1 MEDSSIQSDTNDN
14 STSNVTS
21 LESMSES
28 RRLLEDIGGQDN
40 LSMFLKLLQKYAQVN
55 KLQLRESE
63 EFTQAVQSTEFC
75 FTYAYQ
81 NSYLF
86 RKFLELSPL
95 YRNAAWFVQQYTVR
109 RRFTRIVTL
118 GEIMYVLNAY

>member
-1 MEDSSIQSDTNDN
+1 MGDSTVQSDTYDY

-40 LSMFLKLLQKYAQVN
+40 LSMFLNLLQKCAQVN
-55 KLQLRESE
+55 KLQFRESE
-63 EFTQAVQSTEFC
+63 EFTQAVRSTEFC

-86 RKFLELSPL
+86 RKFLEVSPL
-95 YRNAAWFVQQYTVR
+95 YMDAAWF
-109 RRFTRIVTL
+109 L
-118 GEIMYVLNAY
+118 K

>member
-1 MEDSSIQSDTNDN
+1 MGDSTVQSDTYDY

-40 LSMFLKLLQKYAQVN
+40 LSMFLNLLQKCAQVN
-55 KLQLRESE
+55 ELQFRESE
-63 EFTQAVQSTEFC
+63 EFTQAVRSTEFC

-86 RKFLELSPL
+86 RKFLEVSPL
-95 YRNAAWFVQQYTVR
+95 YMDAAWFVKQYTVR

-118 GEIMYVLNAY
+118 GDIMYV

>member
-1 MEDSSIQSDTNDN
+1 MGDSTVQSDTYDY

-40 LSMFLKLLQKYAQVN
+40 LSMFLNLLQKYAQVN
-55 KLQLRESE
+55 ELQFRDSE
-63 EFTQAVQSTEFC
+63 EFTQAVRSTEFC

-86 RKFLELSPL
+86 RKFLEVSPL
-95 YRNAAWFVQQYTVR
+95 YMDAAWFVKQYTVR

-118 GEIMYVLNAY
+118 GDIMYV

>member
-1 MEDSSIQSDTNDN
+1 MGDSTVQSDTYDN

-28 RRLLEDIGGQDN
+28 RRLLEDFGGQDN
-40 LSMFLKLLQKYAQVN
+40 LSMFLNLLQKYAQVN
-55 KLQLRESE
+55 ELQFRESE
-63 EFTQAVQSTEFC
+63 EFTQAVRSTEFC

-86 RKFLELSPL
+86 RKFLEVSPL
-95 YRNAAWFVQQYTVR
+95 YMDAAWFVKQYTVR

-118 GEIMYVLNAY
+118 GDIMYV

>member
-1 MEDSSIQSDTNDN
+1 MGDSTVQSDTYDN

-40 LSMFLKLLQKYAQVN
+40 LSMFLNLLQKYAQVN
-55 KLQLRESE
+55 ELQFRDSE
-63 EFTQAVQSTEFC
+63 EFTQAVRSTEFC

-86 RKFLELSPL
+86 RKFLEVSPL
-95 YRNAAWFVQQYTVR
+95 YMDAAWFVKQYTVR
-109 RRFTRIVTL
+109 RRFKRIVTL
-118 GEIMYVLNAY
+118 GDIMYV

>member
-1 MEDSSIQSDTNDN
+1 MGDSTVQSDTYDN

-40 LSMFLKLLQKYAQVN
+40 LSMFLNLLQKYAQVN
-55 KLQLRESE
+55 ELQFRDSE
-63 EFTQAVQSTEFC
+63 EFTQAVRSTEFC

-86 RKFLELSPL
+86 RKFLEVSPL
-95 YRNAAWFVQQYTVR
+95 YMDAAWFVKQYTVR

-118 GEIMYVLNAY
+118 GDIMYV

>member
-1 MEDSSIQSDTNDN
+1 MGDSTVQSDTYDN

-28 RRLLEDIGGQDN
+28 RRVLEDIGGQDN
-40 LSMFLKLLQKYAQVN
+40 LSMFLNLLQKYAQVN
-55 KLQLRESE
+55 ELQFRESE
-63 EFTQAVQSTEFC
+63 EFTQAVRSTEFC

-86 RKFLELSPL
+86 RKFLEVSPL
-95 YRNAAWFVQQYTVR
+95 YMDAAWFVKQYTVR

-118 GEIMYVLNAY
+118 GDIMYV

>member
-1 MEDSSIQSDTNDN
+1 MGDSTVPSDTYDN

-40 LSMFLKLLQKYAQVN
+40 LSMFLNLLQKYAQVN
-55 KLQLRESE
+55 ELQFRDSE
-63 EFTQAVQSTEFC
+63 EFTQAVRSTEFC

-86 RKFLELSPL
+86 RKFLEVSPL
-95 YRNAAWFVQQYTVR
+95 YMDAAWFVKQYTVR
-109 RRFTRIVTL
+109 RRFKRIVTL
-118 GEIMYVLNAY
+118 GDIMYV

>member
-1 MEDSSIQSDTNDN
+1 MGDSTVQSDTYDN

-40 LSMFLKLLQKYAQVN
+40 LSMFLNLLQKYAQVN
-55 KLQLRESE
+55 ELQFRESE
-63 EFTQAVQSTEFC
+63 EFTQAVRSTEFC

-86 RKFLELSPL
+86 RKFLEVSPL
-95 YRNAAWFVQQYTVR
+95 YMDAAWFVKQYTVR

-118 GEIMYVLNAY
+118 GNIMYV